1 LIRLSRTSIADEMRE
16 EYRRRVLGES
26 ALQVA
31 VRAVGR
37 CGYSTHD
44 LHKKSLRMQV
54 WGFQN
59 ILGSSNI

>member
-1 LIRLSRTSIADEMRE
+1 MRE
-16 EYRRRVLGES
+16 EHRRRVLGES
-26 ALQVA
+26 HRPYRRRFASSE
-31 VRAVGR
+31 GR
-37 CGYSTHD
+37 LCPLPVISAYD